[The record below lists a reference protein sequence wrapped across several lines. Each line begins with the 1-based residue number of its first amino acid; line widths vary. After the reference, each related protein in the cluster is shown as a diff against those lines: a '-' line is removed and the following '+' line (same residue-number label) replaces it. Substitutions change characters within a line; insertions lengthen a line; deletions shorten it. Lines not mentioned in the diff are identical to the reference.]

1 MAVVCKHRARLVT
14 DASPSLERHGDTLS
28 VGVASAGEFV
38 IAATFA
44 KKLVIG
50 VVGFRFASPT
60 TVHWLTLV
68 FVALVGAVVRP
79 AEKKLCT
86 RFLFETVS
94 SLVSVFGVGFTPFP
108 SLKNRPST
116 GTLLAG
122 VLFLKRS
129 FGAGLFVAF
138 FVLAWLWVLVSLSV
152 MFDVRIWSV
161 EWTKGSPWKRVLQR
175 KDGFPMRYFEFSGLA
190 YGLGLRVWFRV
201 TNKCFVPRR
210 PQFSFPLFVWSAYRS
225 GAIRR

>member
-28 VGVASAGEFV
+28 VGLASAGEFV
-38 IAATFA
+38 ITATFA

-68 FVALVGAVVRP
+68 FVVLVGDVVRP
-79 AEKKLCT
+79 AKKNLCT
-86 RFLFETVS
+86 RFLFDIVP
-94 SLVSVFGVGFTPFP
+94 SLVSVFGVDIIPLP

-116 GTLLAG
+116 STLLAG
-122 VLFLKRS
+122 VLSLKRI
-129 FGAGLFVAF
+129 FGVGLFVAF
-138 FVLAWLWVLVSLSV
+138 FVLACLWVMVSLRV
-152 MFDVRIWSV
+152 RIDARIWSV

-175 KDGFPMRYFEFSGLA
+175 KDGFPMWYFEFSGLA
-190 YGLGLRVWFRV
+190 
-201 TNKCFVPRR
+201 
-210 PQFSFPLFVWSAYRS
+210 
-225 GAIRR
+225 